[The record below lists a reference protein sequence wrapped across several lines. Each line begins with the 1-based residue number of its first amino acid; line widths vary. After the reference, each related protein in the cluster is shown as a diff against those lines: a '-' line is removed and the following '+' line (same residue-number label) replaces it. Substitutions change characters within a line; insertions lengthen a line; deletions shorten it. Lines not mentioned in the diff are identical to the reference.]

1 MENKIMINSKEAAK
15 LIGVSMPTFYELAA
29 VEGFPCIRIGKRYL
43 VSVSGLERWVQEHI
57 GKTILD

>member
-1 MENKIMINSKEAAK
+1 MINSKEAAK